1 MKRRLIDQ
9 AIISAVAELMITVDR
24 GEVIE
29 VEAMDYD
36 GDCYDVRC
44 NKKSKDF
51 KPEPTTG
58 PEIRRGKGKI
68 KKWG

>member
-29 VEAMDYD
+29 ARPLDYD
-36 GDCYDVRC
+36 GDCM
-44 NKKSKDF
+44 KFKDF

-68 KKWG
+68 KKWGNYQA